1 MSVDGRMD
9 DGRSASLAETLRR
22 QEAGLRLALE
32 AGQMGSFEWDIRT
45 GEIRWSDNLERI
57 HGMPAGSFGGTFE
70 SFKTLIH
77 PEDRERVVAAI
88 WRSVETR
95 TDYETEFRSAD
106 TTDDVRWIM
115 GKGKVVTDARGEAS
129 HMIGV
134 CIDVTKQKLA
144 ESALLA
150 ANRRKDEFLAM
161 VSHEL
166 RNPLA
171 AILNASAL
179 LEHGGSGNPIL
190 AQAAGTIRRQTAQ
203 LVRIVDDLLDVS
215 RLQADKLS
223 LAPSALDLAAVVDSC
238 VRDYVARGLLA
249 RHSHEAH
256 GQEAPVSG
264 DAARLGQ
271 VVSNLLTNAIKYTP
285 AGGHITVDVKPVGVE
300 AVLTIKDTGVGIAAD
315 LLPRIFDLF
324 VQSDRGL
331 DRSEGGLG
339 LGLTIVR
346 SIVTAHGGQIEAL
359 SAGAG
364 QGTEVVVRLPLAP
377 TPARAGVATKAVA
390 HPLVHHRILL
400 VDDNVDAR
408 ESISALLRIAGHE
421 VHQAGEPAEGLALAA
436 RTSLDVAILDV
447 GLPGLDGL
455 ELGRRLKERAPWLR
469 LIALT
474 GYGQADYR
482 RRGAQIG
489 FEAYLVKPVDL
500 EVLLETLA
508 GVETRPA

>member
-1 MSVDGRMD
+1 MSVDGM
-9 DGRSASLAETLRR
+9 DGRTPSVTEVLRR
-22 QEAGLRLALE
+22 QEAGLRLALD

-45 GEIRWSDNLERI
+45 GEIRWSENLERI

-88 WRSVETR
+88 WRSVETQA
-95 TDYETEFRSAD
+95 DYETEFRSAD
-106 TTDDVRWIM
+106 TEHGVRWLM
-115 GKGKVVTDARGEAS
+115 GKGKVVADDDGDAGL
-129 HMIGV
+129 MIGV
-134 CIDVTKQKLA
+134 CIDITKQKLA
-144 ESALLA
+144 ESELLA

-179 LEHGGSGNPIL
+179 LEHGGGGNPIL
-190 AQAAGTIRRQTAQ
+190 AQAAATIRRQSAQ

-215 RLQADKLS
+215 RLQAGKLS
-223 LAPSALDLAAVVDSC
+223 LAPAALDLASVVESC
-238 VRDYVARGLLA
+238 VRDFVARGLFA
-249 RHSHEAH
+249 RHSHEVRC
-256 GQEAPVSG
+256 QMAPVSG

-285 AGGHITVDVKPVGVE
+285 PGGHVTIDVRPVGGD
-300 AVLTIKDTGVGIAAD
+300 AVLAVKDTGVGIAPD

-331 DRSEGGLG
+331 DRPEGGLG

-346 SIVTAHGGQIEAL
+346 SIVTAHGGHIEAL
-359 SAGAG
+359 SGGLGA
-364 QGTEVVVRLPLAP
+364 GTEVFVRLPLAAAP
-377 TPARAGVATKAVA
+377 ASAGDAARAATRPSAR
-390 HPLVHHRILL
+390 LRILL
-400 VDDNVDAR
+400 VDDNDDAR

-421 VHQAGEPAEGLALAA
+421 IHQAREPLEGLALAA
-436 RTSLDVAILDV
+436 RTPLDLAILDV
-447 GLPGLDGL
+447 GLPGFDGL
-455 ELGRRLKERAPWLR
+455 ELGRRLKERTPSLR
-469 LIALT
+469 LFALT

-482 RRGAQIG
+482 RRGAEVG
-489 FEAYLVKPVDL
+489 FEAYLVKPADL
-500 EVLLETLA
+500 ELLLDKLA
-508 GVETRPA
+508 GVPQHA